1 MRLSLGQEL
10 RLVQKQVLA
19 PRMIQSMEILQ
30 LPIMQLEE
38 KIEQEMQAQNITKTK
53 MAQMMDT
60 SRASIDRLL
69 NPTHTSLTLRTLE
82 SATLA
87 LGKKLHISIG

>member
-1 MRLSLGQEL
+1 MKLTKDMTSDVDALFEEDGT
-10 RLVQKQVLA
+10 LA
-19 PRMIQSMEILQ
+19 EIEAVAIKRVIAHQ
-30 LPIMQLEE
+30 
-38 KIEQEMQAQNITKTK
+38 IEQEMQAQNITKTK